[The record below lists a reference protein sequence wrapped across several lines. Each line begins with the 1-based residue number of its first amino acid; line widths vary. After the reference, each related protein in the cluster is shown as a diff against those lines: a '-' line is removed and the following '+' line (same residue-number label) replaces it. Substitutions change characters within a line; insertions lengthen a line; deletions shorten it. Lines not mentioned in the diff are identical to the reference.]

1 VRKLFTALFVLSL
14 SSIFPSVNA
23 NAAQIIQITEPTHR
37 LADGVFIDDQLAT
50 KLLPAGELGILVFN
64 TSKSVSSWQ
73 VDPATISEIVAMSN
87 GYGVATGVAPVGQ
100 VVAKAWLTQFI
111 RVTKYENVSALTYG
125 NPNIDWLNEV
135 SPDQLTYINA
145 VGKLILEDVL
155 DKVTGPVINP
165 NNTRQEISKA
175 ELNIITYAQKQLN
188 LLSTVVDLKELQ
200 PYQLRLAQLLSPKS
214 DDKQVKIL
222 VKDFNQSITQ
232 LRGKLKITGKKFTVT
247 SVNQELP
254 ITVANNFDAPVKLKL
269 SIRAINSK
277 VVVAPIEPIQV
288 AGKSKL
294 QVLLPVEVLAS
305 GESRLL
311 AQLTNLDN
319 KPVGYPINIT
329 LKLSVISPVATWIT
343 SGAAVLLFIALLIQS
358 LRRVRRKK

>member
-1 VRKLFTALFVLSL
+1 MRKLFTTLFVLSL

-165 NNTRQEISKA
+165 NNTRQEIS
-175 ELNIITYAQKQLN
+175 
-188 LLSTVVDLKELQ
+188 LS
-200 PYQLRLAQLLSPKS
+200 
-214 DDKQVKIL
+214 
-222 VKDFNQSITQ
+222 
-232 LRGKLKITGKKFTVT
+232 
-247 SVNQELP
+247 
-254 ITVANNFDAPVKLKL
+254 
-269 SIRAINSK
+269 
-277 VVVAPIEPIQV
+277 
-288 AGKSKL
+288 
-294 QVLLPVEVLAS
+294 
-305 GESRLL
+305 
-311 AQLTNLDN
+311 
-319 KPVGYPINIT
+319 
-329 LKLSVISPVATWIT
+329 
-343 SGAAVLLFIALLIQS
+343 LIHI
-358 LRRVRRKK
+358 